1 MEDEKLKS
9 LLDTLKEQEREEVLG
24 IGDQSEYMNAVNW
37 PKKLLKKVY
46 QIEKLYMY
54 LEEDEEKMIWV
65 PGVVLKVLSK
75 NKDKITALVKWDKEV
90 IAEGEADESEEEL
103 KKNMWN
109 PSKPK
114 AGAWRQDLRYLRKDI
129 SN

>member
-1 MEDEKLKS
+1 
-9 LLDTLKEQEREEVLG
+9 
-24 IGDQSEYMNAVNW
+24 
-37 PKKLLKKVY
+37 
-46 QIEKLYMY
+46 
-54 LEEDEEKMIWV
+54 MIWA

-90 IAEGEADESEEEL
+90 IAEGEADESDEEL
-103 KKNMWN
+103 KKKMWN

-114 AGAWRQDLRYLRKDI
+114 VGAWRQDLRYLRKDI